1 MLAHVGMIGD
11 VRPITG
17 LFAGVAD
24 VVVVDVNVVP
34 DRPVAG
40 STVGG
45 RSVELDEDLFGKNDS
60 NTEEDRV

>member
-45 RSVELDEDLFGKNDS
+45 RSVELDEDLFGKK
-60 NTEEDRV
+60 